1 MSEPKTIRSYDIVRY
16 PEIDAIEAARTALVQ
31 SDENYQLRGE
41 IRVLVGLLE
50 AVLPII
56 KTVDGEDADECN
68 QLMDLQNKPNIW
80 LLGLWERIL
89 TLIQQPIHTRFIYLL
104 QAQQKEA
111 R

>member
-1 MSEPKTIRSYDIVRY
+1 MTRNREALRLCFDALERIQDWLKDHHGIRLGSA
-16 PEIDAIEAARTALVQ
+16 EIDAIEAARTALVQ

-68 QLMDLQNKPNIW
+68 QLMDLQNKIGYAI
-80 LLGLWERIL
+80 LGASR
-89 TLIQQPIHTRFIYLL
+89 
-104 QAQQKEA
+104 
-111 R
+111 